1 MVIRDSVGLIIG
13 ALSQK
18 IRLPSS
24 AVIVEALAASQAI
37 SFAREISILWVMVE
51 GDSLQVIKAINY
63 TKSSKAS
70 FGHIIDEI
78 KLLSSFLPCC
88 SFVHVRREG
97 NKLAHALEHRAFLSA
112 DTNVWLE
119 DLPRDLNDVFR
130 FDLL

>member
-1 MVIRDSVGLIIG
+1 MVIRDSAGLIIG
-13 ALSQK
+13 ALNQK
-18 IRLPSS
+18 LRLPSS
-24 AVIVEALAASQAI
+24 VVIVEALAASRAI
-37 SFAREISILWVMVE
+37 SFAREISILWVVVE

-88 SFVHVRREG
+88 SFVHV
-97 NKLAHALEHRAFLSA
+97 LAHALEHRALLSA
-112 DTNVWLE
+112 DTDVWFE
-119 DLPRDLNDVFR
+119 DLPRDLDDVFR